1 MRLLGTLAV
10 LATAVLLVYPG
21 FRARLE
27 PAFASE
33 APRYFAATGGEPFY
47 VMRFDRI
54 GVSTRGE
61 YQYRYLRNVDST
73 RSIVT
78 TKTFPFEAT
87 IARDRVVLD
96 FHVAGATCFPWH
108 GRFRRQASLARFRV
122 PLANGRGFAL
132 FQVARIPVNRLSEIA
147 QVMREE
153 ATTARGHALREPT
166 YERDA
171 FYPNCKKTTR

>member
-1 MRLLGTLAV
+1 MRFPGMLAV
-10 LATAVLLVYPG
+10 IATAMFLVYPG
-21 FRARLE
+21 FRAGLE
-27 PAFASE
+27 PARANE

-54 GVSTRGE
+54 GVSTHGE
-61 YQYRYLRNVDST
+61 YQYRYLRNVNST
-73 RSIVT
+73 RSIAT

-96 FHVAGATCFPWH
+96 FHVAGATCSAWR

-132 FQVARIPVNRLSEIA
+132 FQVARIPVNLELPRFDG
-147 QVMREE
+147 QVV
-153 ATTARGHALREPT
+153 
-166 YERDA
+166 
-171 FYPNCKKTTR
+171 